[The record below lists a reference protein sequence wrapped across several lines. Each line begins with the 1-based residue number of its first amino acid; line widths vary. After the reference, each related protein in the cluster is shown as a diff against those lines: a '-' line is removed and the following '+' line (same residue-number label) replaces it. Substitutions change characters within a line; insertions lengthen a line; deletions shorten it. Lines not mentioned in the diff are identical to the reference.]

1 MLAEPNYYTTGTMT
15 HTGAHWQHF
24 DHDADIG
31 VRGIGSTQAQA
42 FEQAALA
49 LSAVVTPLEEISAR
63 HPVQIECNGDDME
76 TLLVDWLNAVIYEMA
91 TRSMLFRQYDV
102 HIENDKL
109 VGTAWGETIDVQRH
123 QPAVEVKGA
132 TYTALQ
138 VAQIADGQWV
148 AETVVDV

>member
-1 MLAEPNYYTTGTMT
+1 MT

-49 LSAVVTPLEEISAR
+49 LSAVVTPLADIAAR
-63 HPVQIECNGDDME
+63 DAVQIECDSDDLE
-76 TLLVDWLNAVIYEMA
+76 VLLVDWLNAVIYEMA
-91 TRSMLFRQYDV
+91 ARSMLFGQYDV
-102 HIENDKL
+102 HIENNKL
-109 VGTAWGETIDVQRH
+109 IGTAWGETIDVDRH
-123 QPAVEVKGA
+123 QPAVEIKGA

-138 VAQIADGQWV
+138 VKQITDGQWV